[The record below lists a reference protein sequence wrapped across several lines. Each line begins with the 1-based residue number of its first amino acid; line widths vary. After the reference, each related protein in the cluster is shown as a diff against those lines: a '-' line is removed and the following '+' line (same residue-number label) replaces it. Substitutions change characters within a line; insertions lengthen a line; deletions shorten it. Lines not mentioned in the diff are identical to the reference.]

1 MARLLLPRLRC
12 CYSQGVESNVWHDA
26 FYKFVALADP
36 DATTEALRE
45 VCETIDQNT
54 PLRGSIL
61 VAGEGINGMLAG
73 SEVALAAFRTALA
86 DPRFGRAFAGM
97 VFKRS
102 ACKKQPFGRLKVKRK
117 REIVPLGIDGVDATA
132 RTGINVSPAQWREL
146 LQQDDVLVIDNRN
159 DFEYRLGHFK
169 GALNPKVNNFR
180 DFPDYVR
187 ANRDAWQGK
196 KVAMYCTGGIRCE
209 KTSSWLRDEGLEV
222 YQLEGGILNYLQQ
235 MPDAE
240 RDWQGACFVF
250 DDRVAL
256 DCHLQETDI
265 DVDTVY
271 DPHKDDERWRLERA
285 RRLNQP
291 SSQPDSDGT

>member
-1 MARLLLPRLRC
+1 
-12 CYSQGVESNVWHDA
+12 VESNVWHDA

-73 SEVALAAFRTALA
+73 SEDALAAFRTALA
-86 DPRFGRAFAGM
+86 DPRFGRAFVGM

-132 RTGINVSPAQWREL
+132 RTGINLSPAQWREL

-169 GALNPKVNNFR
+169 GALNPEVNNFR

-265 DVDTVY
+265 DIDTVY

>member
-1 MARLLLPRLRC
+1 M
-12 CYSQGVESNVWHDA
+12 ESNVWHDA

-36 DATTEALRE
+36 DETAEALRE
-45 VCETIDQNT
+45 VCQAIDATT

-73 SEVALAAFRTALA
+73 NEEALAAFRTALA
-86 DPRFGRAFAGM
+86 DPRFAGAFAGM
-97 VFKRS
+97 VCKRS
-102 ACKKQPFGRLKVKRK
+102 ACKQQPFGRLKVKRK
-117 REIVPLGIDGVDATA
+117 REIVPLGIAGVDATA
-132 RTGINVSPAQWREL
+132 RTGINLSPEQWREL
-146 LQQDDVLVIDNRN
+146 LQQEDVIVIDNRN

-169 GALNPKVNNFR
+169 GAVNPEVNNFR

-187 ANRDAWQGK
+187 ARRDAWQGK

-209 KTSSWLRDEGLEV
+209 KTSSWLLEEGMEV

-240 RDWQGACFVF
+240 RDWQGECFVF

-256 DCHLQETDI
+256 DSHLQETDT
-265 DVDTVY
+265 DLAAVY
-271 DPHKDDERWRLERA
+271 DPQNDDERWRLERA
-285 RRLNQP
+285 QRLKQP
-291 SSQPDSDGT
+291 PTSSKEEPS